1 LSRFRVVKEVFNRW
15 GGATALFFT
24 YTHMS
29 HDLCT
34 GLLAALL
41 PLIRADLGLSYLE
54 SGLLLSAYTITSGLS
69 QFPGGWLGDRVGR
82 RTVVAI
88 GLGGVG
94 LATLAVGLSSSYYLM
109 LVVLIILGLFSG
121 AYHPSATS
129 MISGYFD
136 DKMRGKAI
144 ALHMVGGSIGFAIG
158 PVVGGLIAD
167 ALDWPLAFILLSIAP
182 IVAAPVVLRRFRR
195 RKGESGEPAGQ
206 EPAGG
211 GATAGTK
218 FGLSGVWQALRPV
231 AIITALVILTQ
242 LVAGCAMAF
251 IPIYLVDRHG
261 VVPATAA
268 MLMSVVRVGG
278 VGGSLLGGWLA
289 DKWSGKNALLLALV
303 ATGPVLYLLTNLP
316 FNAFLM
322 VSLVIFGLVMYMRT
336 VTIQPLLMSSTPP
349 HLRSTVFGIYFGLGM
364 EGMSLAQPF
373 VGHLMDTFGIVEVFH
388 VIALV
393 SIGLSVGALL
403 FVKRPRLR
411 RRA

>member
-1 LSRFRVVKEVFNRW
+1 MSGFRGLKKVFRRW
-15 GGATALFFT
+15 GGATAIFFT

-69 QFPGGWLGDRVGR
+69 QFPGGWLGDRIGR
-82 RTVVAI
+82 RMVVAI

-94 LATLAVGLSSSYYLM
+94 LATLAVGLSPSYYPM
-109 LVVLIILGLFSG
+109 LVVLVILGLFSG

-136 DKMRGKAI
+136 EKMRGKAI

-158 PVVGGLIAD
+158 PVLGGLIAD
-167 ALDWPLAFILLSIAP
+167 ALDWPLAFIILSIAP

-195 RKGESGEPAGQ
+195 RERESGGPASQ
-206 EPAGG
+206 ESTGDDD
-211 GATAGTK
+211 TAMTRP
-218 FGLSGVWQALRPV
+218 GLSGVWQALRPV
-231 AIITALVILTQ
+231 AIVTALVVLTQ
-242 LVAGCAMAF
+242 LVGGCAMAF
-251 IPIYLVDRHG
+251 IPIYLVDRFG
-261 VVPATAA
+261 VVPASAA

-289 DKWSGKNALLLALV
+289 DKWGGKNALLLALV

-316 FNAFLM
+316 FNALLM
-322 VSLVIFGLVMYMRT
+322 VNLVIFGLVMYMRT

-349 HLRSTVFGIYFGLGM
+349 QLRSTVFGIYFGLGM

-373 VGHLMDTFGIVEVFH
+373 VGYLMDKFGIVEVFH
-388 VIALV
+388 VIALISV
-393 SIGLSVGALL
+393 ALSVGALL
-403 FVKRPRLR
+403 LIKKPKLR
-411 RRA
+411 RRV

>member
-1 LSRFRVVKEVFNRW
+1 M
-15 GGATALFFT
+15 AIFFT

-41 PLIRADLGLSYLE
+41 PLIRADLGLNYLE

-69 QFPGGWLGDRVGR
+69 QFPGGWLGDRIGR

-94 LATLAVGLSSSYYLM
+94 LATLAVGLSPSYYLM
-109 LVVLIILGLFSG
+109 LVALIILGLFSG

-136 DKMRGKAI
+136 DTMRGKAI
-144 ALHMVGGSIGFAIG
+144 ALHMVGGSIGFAVG
-158 PVVGGLIAD
+158 PVLGGLIAD

-195 RKGESGEPAGQ
+195 RKSESDEPVGQ
-206 EPAGG
+206 ESTGG
-211 GATAGTK
+211 GATDKTK
-218 FGLSGVWQALRPV
+218 TGFSGVWQALRPV

-242 LVAGCAMAF
+242 LVGGCAMAF
-251 IPIYLVDRHG
+251 IPIYLVDRHS
-261 VVPATAA
+261 VAPAAAA

-289 DKWSGKNALLLALV
+289 DKWGGKNALVLALV

-322 VSLVIFGLVMYMRT
+322 VSLIVFGLVMYMRT

-349 HLRSTVFGIYFGLGM
+349 HLRSTVFGIYFGLGT
-364 EGMSLAQPF
+364 EGMSLVQPL
-373 VGHLMDTFGIVEVFH
+373 VGRLMDDFGITEVFH

-393 SIGLSVGALL
+393 GIGLSVGALL
-403 FVKRPRLR
+403 LVKRPRLR
-411 RRA
+411 RRT